1 MGKVKLLD
9 KNVSEQK
16 KNDIRNEIFKTT
28 VQNMTSEQITQF
40 LTEREQKLNLNCRG
54 DKCVPLTNCF
64 HMFFS
69 DDELDSNGFPKTI
82 DIGKLSEQHRRSQS
96 LMIELLQH
104 ARREELTQVTSTDV
118 NGDELRVID
127 RINRLIQTLS
137 DAHDQVLLYERQMN
151 RINNPT
157 IVQEDNIYMCTTHD
171 DDESETPFQNLLLY
185 LLDLCD
191 KKCMRRYKG
200 YCCQQIITED
210 GYNTRAWKQILPI
223 SDFVYH
229 YTQKE
234 TKYDM
239 WKNLTKSGSMVK
251 DTIRHL
257 SECFDVQFPTIQKNR
272 QVWAFKNGL
281 FVGKKWDSENN
292 EYTHMFYPYTSKD
305 FEHLD
310 PTVTACKYFDQEFVD
325 YQCDHW
331 WDIPTPHMQ
340 SIMEYQHFT
349 REVSEWMYVFAG
361 RLMFDVGEMDQWQV
375 IPFLKGIARS
385 GKSTIITKV
394 LKRFYENEDVRT
406 LSNNIE
412 RKFGLSSIY
421 DGFMFISPEIKGDM
435 CLEQA
440 EFQSLV
446 SGEDISIARKNEKA
460 ISITW
465 KTPGILAGNE
475 VPGWKDNSG
484 SVLRRIVTFDF
495 WKQVRD
501 ADPRLEDKLNDEIPA
516 IMLKCIRAYLSY
528 TKLYADKD
536 MWSVLPNYFKVI
548 QNQVA
553 MVTNSLHHFL
563 SSEKVRF
570 GSDLKCPQ
578 KQFIQLFNSH
588 CTENNLG
595 KFKFNPDFYAGPF
608 SSRDI
613 TVVSDSLSWCGKMYA
628 NQPIIKGLDLIFD
641 TTEFSTDY

>member
-1 MGKVKLLD
+1 MGKVKLLE
-9 KNVSEQK
+9 KNPSEQQK
-16 KNDIRNEIFKTT
+16 SDIRNELFKNT
-28 VQNMTSEQITQF
+28 VQNMSVDEICNF
-40 LTEREQKLNLNCRG
+40 LSEREAKLNLNCRG

-64 HMFFS
+64 HTFFS
-69 DDELDSNGFPKTI
+69 QDELDSNGFPKNV
-82 DIGKLSEQHRRSQS
+82 DVQKLSEQHRRSQS

-104 ARREELTQVTSTDV
+104 AKREEITGTLSKDV
-118 NGDELRVID
+118 NGDELRIID

-151 RINNPT
+151 RINNPA
-157 IVQEDNIYMCTTHD
+157 IVQEDNIYMCKTRD
-171 DDESETPFQNLLLY
+171 GDEDENPFQNLLLF
-185 LLDLCD
+185 LFDTTD
-191 KKCMRRYKG
+191 KLCMRRYKG
-200 YCCQQIITED
+200 YCCQQITTPE
-210 GYNTRAWKQILPI
+210 GYNTRAWKPVLSI
-223 SDFVYH
+223 SDFVYQ

-239 WKNLTKSGSMVK
+239 WKNLTRNGSVAR
-251 DTIRHL
+251 DTIKHL
-257 SECFDVQFPTIQKNR
+257 NECYDVQFPLIKKNR
-272 QVWAFKNGL
+272 HVWSFKNGI
-281 FVGKKWDSENN
+281 FVGKKWNSSKN
-292 EYTHMFYPYTSKD
+292 EYGCSFYPYESKD

-310 PTVTACKYFDQEFVD
+310 PTVTSCKYFDQEFVEYD
-325 YQCDHW
+325 CGDW
-331 WDIPTPHMQ
+331 WVIPTPYMQ
-340 SIMEYQHFT
+340 SIMEYQKFP
-349 REVSEWMYVFAG
+349 EDVSRWMYVFAG
-361 RLMFDVGEMDQWQV
+361 RLMFDVGDMDQWQV

-385 GKSTIITKV
+385 GKSTLITKV
-394 LKRFYENEDVRT
+394 FKKFYENEDVRT

-501 ADPRLEDKLNDEIPA
+501 ADPFLEDKLNEELPA
-516 IMLKCIRAYLSY
+516 IMFKCARAYLEY

-536 MWSVLPNYFKVI
+536 IWTVLPDYFKTI

-553 MVTNSLHHFL
+553 MVTNALHHFL
-563 SSEKVRF
+563 SSEKIRF
-570 GSDLKCPQ
+570 GENLQCPQ
-578 KQFIQLFNSH
+578 KPFIQLFNSH

-608 SSRDI
+608 SSRDV
-613 TVVSDSLSWCGKMYA
+613 TVHSGSLSWCGKMYA
-628 NQPIIKGLDLIFD
+628 NQPIIHGLDIVID
-641 TTEFSTDY
+641 TAEFSDNY